1 MFCVIFEVHPADGK
15 RDEYL
20 AHAKEL
26 KPEIEAID
34 GFIDNER
41 FENRLRPGWVLSLS
55 TWRDEKSVIRWRRQ
69 TKHHFTQEKG
79 RFEIFS
85 DYHLRVGEVTAD
97 THPPTPVR
105 EMRFDTTETGL
116 SKACTITELTPREGQ
131 DVPRDDDA
139 LFPAAGLD
147 RLAAGLNGFE
157 IYDSIYTP
165 GKVLVLAF
173 WTAPEDAASMRLTG
187 VPGVATAR
195 LRGVRVIREYGMFD
209 RRETPQFYPDVQR
222 TRYHGVISTTS

>member
-1 MFCVIFEVHPADGK
+1 MFTVIFEVHPADGK

-26 KPEIEAID
+26 KPQVEAID

-79 RFEIFS
+79 RSGIFS
-85 DYHLRVGEVTAD
+85 DYRLRVGEVTAD
-97 THPPTPVR
+97 TQPPMPLA
-105 EMRFDTTETGL
+105 EMRFDTTESGL
-116 SKACTITELTPREGQ
+116 SKACTITELTPREGH
-131 DVPRDDDA
+131 DLPRDKDA
-139 LFPAAGLD
+139 LLSAAGLD
-147 RLAAGLNGFE
+147 RRAAGLNGFD
-157 IYDSIYTP
+157 IFDSIYNP
-165 GKVLVLAF
+165 GKVLVLAL
-173 WTAPEDAASMRLTG
+173 WTAPEDAASMRVTTTSDI
-187 VPGVATAR
+187 ATAR

-209 RRETPQFYPDVQR
+209 RHETPQYYPDVLR
-222 TRYHGVISTTS
+222 AFGAD